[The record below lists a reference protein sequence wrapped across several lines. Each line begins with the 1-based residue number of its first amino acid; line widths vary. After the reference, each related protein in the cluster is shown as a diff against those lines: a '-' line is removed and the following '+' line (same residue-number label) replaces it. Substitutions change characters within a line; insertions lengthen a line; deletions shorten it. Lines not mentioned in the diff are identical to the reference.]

1 MTQRIVLFL
10 TLTFLFS
17 QLHAQLPATQENK
30 VGFRSELYGG
40 LILHTNGWGMNITK
54 AKFKTYKR
62 YNLYSFDFINI
73 KHPKEYKI
81 RYRLSSG
88 GITKAFKYGKLNS
101 LYAARFSYGQ
111 QIVLYEKQRERG
123 VEVYF
128 NWKTG
133 LSLGIV
139 KPIFLEVYPDNNV
152 LLTSEMRY
160 NPEIHNESN
169 IYGKARFG
177 TGFNEITFSPGAHLK
192 GGFKFE
198 LSKVREKIFAI
209 ETGIIVDIFPTGIPL
224 LAFRDEEVL
233 FYNFYLNILFGKKY
247 YD

>member
-1 MTQRIVLFL
+1 MTKRISLISIVLL
-10 TLTFLFS
+10 LSFS
-17 QLHAQLPATQENK
+17 VLAQLPAKQENK
-30 VGFRSELYGG
+30 AGFRSEWFGG
-40 LILHTNGWGMNITK
+40 LILHTNGWGGTLTR
-54 AKFKTYKR
+54 AKFKTYKK
-62 YNLYSFDFINI
+62 YNLYSFDLVNI
-73 KHPKEYKI
+73 KHQKEYKI